1 MVVTWRVGAES
12 ASGSVA
18 YATYLQGETLKHE
31 REAAT
36 RYYLGEVPPQPTTR
50 LEELGQAIGRGTMGH
65 AAALDELIRAELAA
79 LPAGVDADLDALKA
93 RIGTELT
100 DAANRAGFAQE
111 LAAAGGTVAELRPDL
126 SSSFAA
132 RLGIA
137 DRSRPLTTAEIAHLM
152 NNQRADGGAI
162 EGRKKHA
169 AHRPVAEVFGLD
181 PKALPSVAAIEHVLA
196 GRRADGEAPRAETG
210 NGEPL
215 AAKMVQS
222 SLRKFKAAIGV
233 PAGQEV
239 TADQIARVATG
250 QIDVAGYLKQIN
262 ATTPPVA
269 FVDLT
274 FSADKSVSLSFAL
287 APTEVERAIW
297 LSIVKDA
304 TADAMAYAEESL
316 GVARRGAAGLG
327 ATERAE
333 LAWIGFQHYTSRP
346 AVDVVRRDAEGR
358 EFTDPREVPVATAD
372 PNLHQHVVVLSS
384 LLTDGGH
391 VGALHLNRLKGEVKV
406 IGAVFHAAIATRARR
421 FGVDIALGPNGE
433 ARVAGVPEW
442 VRTFHS
448 RRATQGE
455 SAARDY
461 ARQHGKDW
469 DALTGDERADLL
481 RRGAA
486 ETRQDKMKRASDE
499 GRSDLAVWREDAEK
513 AGYRHRSVLRL
524 DEIKPTLTTDQRIE
538 LARAAAMPLLSEA
551 FQKRAVL
558 SGDEV
563 REIAAR
569 GLVVAGLGDRPADD
583 IAAVTRTFRE
593 RGVTIA
599 GERTHLVWGMEP
611 GEGGKPRIVVTTG
624 HTIEQER
631 ELVALVREAAADKS
645 AALTPAQV
653 DRAAD
658 RFLARNPEVDPSGV
672 QWQAQRGMAHRI
684 GEGGRFSLSV
694 GVAGSGKT
702 SSVAATLVDAWHA
715 EGRTVFGMTV
725 PWKASDALREA
736 GVDHA
741 VAIEAFI
748 RRVAAGQYTLDRNSV
763 ILADEVSMIGVRQQ
777 LALARLARETGA
789 QLVEIGDPRQCQA
802 VETPAIDLLAKAI
815 GDEAIPKLLTSIRQQ
830 TARGREVAALFR
842 EGRAVEAVA
851 AMREDD
857 RVHLVAGGSAPVI
870 QRTTDLWRKLTAANA
885 ANPDYSL
892 LVMTPTNAQ
901 AREVGVAIRANRR
914 AAGEIAPEDGAVLQA
929 TDPNSQETFDLPVAV
944 GDKLRMFTRTFDAEA
959 KGARKFLS
967 SNGDV
972 VEVLKL
978 QPDGLRVRN
987 AGGDEGLVTWA
998 QMRPWRA
1005 PRNDPVWVTYGYAVT
1020 IDTAQS
1026 ATTTAAILA
1035 MPEGSR
1041 QVTGYKAYT
1050 AGSRPQVEYHM
1061 VVSDAAERRDIVRR
1075 QMIGVPQELPREADV
1090 LRNLAA
1096 NLGRFDAKRNATD
1109 LRISAVAAERDMI
1122 ASFQRGM
1129 EPLARQQQASDMQ
1142 LTTYAMQ
1149 RLAPAMARVVAA
1161 MQQVQETVATLWQQT
1176 MGTAPAQV
1184 RQRRQEAEPEQA
1196 QEDELVY
1203 HGPSMDL

>member
-50 LEELGQAIGRGTMGH
+50 LEELGQAIDRGEVEH
-65 AAALDELIRAELAA
+65 VAALDELIRGELAA
-79 LPAGVDADLDALKA
+79 LPAGADADIDALTA
-93 RIGTELT
+93 RIGTALAE
-100 DAANRAGFAQE
+100 AAARSGVARE

-126 SSSFAA
+126 SSDFAA

-137 DRSRPLTTAEIAHLM
+137 DRSRPLTTAEIANLM

-162 EGRKKHA
+162 EGRKKHT
-169 AHRPVAEVFGLD
+169 AHRPVVEVFGLD
-181 PKALPSVAAIEHVLA
+181 PKALPSVTAIENVLA
-196 GRRADGEAPRAETG
+196 GRRADGEALRVGTG

-215 AAKMVQS
+215 RAKVVES

-233 PAGQEV
+233 PANRDV
-239 TADQIARVATG
+239 TADQIVRVATG
-250 QIDVAGYLKQIN
+250 QIDVDGYLKQIN

-316 GVARRGAAGLG
+316 GVARRGAGGLG

-346 AVDVVRRDAEGR
+346 AVDVVRRDAAGR
-358 EFTDPREVPVATAD
+358 EFTDPKEVPVATAD
-372 PNLHQHVVVLSS
+372 PNLHQHVVALSS
-384 LLTDGGH
+384 ILTDGGH
-391 VGALHLNRLKGEVKV
+391 VGSLDLNRLKGEVKV

-421 FGVDIALGPNGE
+421 FGVDMALGPSGE
-433 ARVAGVPEW
+433 ARVTGVPEW
-442 VRTFHS
+442 VRIFHS

-469 DALTGDERADLL
+469 DALTGDERVDLL

-499 GRSDLAVWREDAEK
+499 GKSDLAVWREDAEK

-524 DEIKPTLTTDQRIE
+524 DEIKPALTTEQRIE

-624 HTIEQER
+624 HTIDQER

-658 RFLARNPEVDPSGV
+658 RFLARNPQVDPNGV
-672 QWQAQRGMAHRI
+672 QWQAQREMAHRI
-684 GEGGRFSLSV
+684 GEGGRFSLSI

-715 EGRTVFGMTV
+715 EGRTVYGMTV

-748 RRVAAGQYTLDRNSV
+748 RRVEAGQYKLDSNSV

-830 TARGREVAALFR
+830 TARGREVAAMFR
-842 EGRAVEAVA
+842 DGRAVEAVS
-851 AMREDD
+851 AMREDGQ
-857 RVHLVAGGSAPVI
+857 VHLVAGGPAPVI
-870 QRTTDLWRKLTAANA
+870 QRTTELWRKLTDANA

-892 LVMTPTNAQ
+892 LVMTPTNTQ
-901 AREVGVAIRANRR
+901 AREVGTAIRANRR
-914 AAGEIAPEDGAVLQA
+914 AAGEIAPEDGAVLKA
-929 TDPNSQETFDLPVAV
+929 MDPNSQETFDLPVAV
-944 GDKLRMFTRTFDAEA
+944 GDKLRMFARTFDAEA
-959 KGARKFLS
+959 KDARKFLS

-978 QPDGLRVRN
+978 QPDGIRVRN

-998 QMRPWRA
+998 QMKPWRA
-1005 PRNDPVWVTYGYAVT
+1005 PRNDPVRVTYGYAVT
-1020 IDTAQS
+1020 VDTAQS
-1026 ATTTAAILA
+1026 ATTTAAILS

-1109 LRISAVAAERDMI
+1109 LRISAVAAERDMV
-1122 ASFQRGM
+1122 ASF
-1129 EPLARQQQASDMQ
+1129 PARHGTA
-1142 LTTYAMQ
+1142 
-1149 RLAPAMARVVAA
+1149 RAPAAG
-1161 MQQVQETVATLWQQT
+1161 L
-1176 MGTAPAQV
+1176 
-1184 RQRRQEAEPEQA
+1184 
-1196 QEDELVY
+1196 
-1203 HGPSMDL
+1203 

>member
-50 LEELGQAIGRGTMGH
+50 LEELAQAIDGGTVEH

-79 LPAGVDADLDALKA
+79 LPAGADADLDALKA

-100 DAANRAGFAQE
+100 DAATRAGFAQE

-152 NNQRADGGAI
+152 NNQRADGLAI

-196 GRRADGEAPRAETG
+196 GRRADGEAPRVGTG

-215 AAKMVQS
+215 PAKAVES

-233 PAGQEV
+233 PADQEV
-239 TADQIARVATG
+239 MADQIARVATG

-316 GVARRGAAGLG
+316 GVARRGAGGLG

-372 PNLHQHVVVLSS
+372 PNLHQHVITLSS
-384 LLTDGGH
+384 VLTDGGH
-391 VGALHLNRLKGEVKV
+391 VGSLDLNRLKGEVKV

-421 FGVDIALGPNGE
+421 FGVDIVLGPSGE
-433 ARVAGVPEW
+433 ARVTGVPDW
-442 VRTFHS
+442 VRTFFS
-448 RRATQGE
+448 RRTSQGE
-455 SAARDY
+455 EAARLY
-461 ARQHGKDW
+461 AKESGLDW
-469 DALTGDERADLL
+469 DTLSGDERVELMQRGTAAT
-481 RRGAA
+481 RR
-486 ETRQDKMKRASDE
+486 DKMTDE
-499 GRSDLAVWREDAEK
+499 GRSDFAVWREDAAV

-524 DEIKPTLTTDQRIE
+524 NEVKPALTNERRIE

-551 FQKRAVL
+551 FQTRAVL
-558 SGDEV
+558 SGDDV

-631 ELVALVREAAADKS
+631 ELVALVHEAAADKS

-658 RFLARNPEVDPSGV
+658 RFLARNPQIDPNGV
-672 QWQAQRGMAHRI
+672 QWQAQRAMAHRI
-684 GEGGRFSLSV
+684 GEDGRFSLSI

-702 SSVAATLVDAWHA
+702 SSVAATLVDAWHV
-715 EGRTVFGMTV
+715 EGRTVYGMTV

-748 RRVAAGQYTLDRNSV
+748 RRVESGQYTLDSNSV

-777 LALARLARETGA
+777 LALARLARQTGA

-802 VETPAIDLLAKAI
+802 VETPAVDLLAKAI

-830 TARGREVAALFR
+830 TARGREVAAMFR
-842 EGRAVEAVA
+842 DGRAVEAVA
-851 AMREDD
+851 AMREDGQ
-857 RVHLVAGGSAPVI
+857 VHLVAGGPAPVI
-870 QRTTDLWRKLTAANA
+870 QRTTELWRKLTDANV

-901 AREVGVAIRANRR
+901 AREVGSAIRANRR
-914 AAGEIAPEDGAVLQA
+914 TAGEIAPEDGVVLKA
-929 TDPNSQETFDLPVAV
+929 MDPNSQETFDLPVAV
-944 GDKLRMFTRTFDAEA
+944 GDKLRMFTRAFDAEA

-972 VEVLKL
+972 VEVVQL
-978 QPDGLRVRN
+978 QQGGLRVRN

-998 QMRPWRA
+998 QMKPWRP
-1005 PRNDPVWVTYGYAVT
+1005 PRNDPVRVTYGYAVT
-1020 IDTAQS
+1020 VDTAQS
-1026 ATTTAAILA
+1026 ATTTAAILS

-1050 AGSRPQVEYHM
+1050 AGSRQQVEYHM
-1061 VVSDAAERRDIVRR
+1061 VVSDAAERRDIVSR
-1075 QMIGVPQELPREADV
+1075 QMIGVQYELPREADV

-1109 LRISAVAAERDMI
+1109 LRISAVAAERDMV

-1129 EPLARQQQASDMQ
+1129 EPLARQQQASDLQ

-1161 MQQVQETVATLWQQT
+1161 MQQVQEQVSTLWHQT
-1176 MGTAPAQV
+1176 MGTGPAQL
-1184 RQRRQEAEPEQA
+1184 RQRRQEAEQEPA

-1203 HGPSMDL
+1203 HGPSMSL

>member
-36 RYYLGEVPPQPTTR
+36 RYYMGEVPPQPTTR
-50 LEELGQAIGRGTMGH
+50 LEELAQAIDRGTVGQ

-79 LPAGVDADLDALKA
+79 LPAGAEVDLDALKA

-100 DAANRAGFAQE
+100 DAATRAGFAQE

-181 PKALPSVAAIEHVLA
+181 PRALPSVTAIEHVLA
-196 GRRADGEAPRAETG
+196 GRRADGAVPRVGTG

-215 AAKMVQS
+215 PAKVVES

-233 PAGQEV
+233 PADRDV
-239 TADQIARVATG
+239 TVDQIARVATG
-250 QIDVAGYLKQIN
+250 QIDVASYLKQIN

-316 GVARRGAAGLG
+316 GVARRGAGGSGEA
-327 ATERAE
+327 ERAE

-372 PNLHQHVVVLSS
+372 PNLHQHVIALSS
-384 LLTDGGH
+384 VLTDGGH

-421 FGVDIALGPNGE
+421 FGVDIALGPSGE
-433 ARVAGVPEW
+433 ARVTGVPDW
-442 VRTFHS
+442 VRTFFS
-448 RRATQGE
+448 RRTSQGE
-455 SAARDY
+455 EAARGY
-461 ARQHGKDW
+461 AKERGLDW
-469 DALTGDERADLL
+469 DTLSGDERVELMQRGTAAT
-481 RRGAA
+481 RR
-486 ETRQDKMKRASDE
+486 DKMTGE
-499 GRSDLAVWREDAEK
+499 GRSDFAVWREDAAV

-524 DEIKPTLTTDQRIE
+524 DEIKPVLTDERRVE

-611 GEGGKPRIVVTTG
+611 GDGGKPRIVVTTG

-658 RFLARNPEVDPSGV
+658 RFLARNPQVDPNGA
-672 QWQAQRGMAHRI
+672 QWQAQREMAHRI
-684 GEGGRFSLSV
+684 GDGGRFSLSI

-715 EGRTVFGMTV
+715 EGRTVYGMTV

-748 RRVAAGQYTLDRNSV
+748 RRAEAGQYTLDRNSV

-842 EGRAVEAVA
+842 DGRAVEAVA

-857 RVHLVAGGSAPVI
+857 QVHLVAGGPVPVI
-870 QRTTDLWRKLTAANA
+870 QRTTDLWRKLTDANA
-885 ANPDYSL
+885 ANPDYAL
-892 LVMTPTNAQ
+892 LVMTPTNEQ

-914 AAGEIAPEDGAVLQA
+914 AAGEIAAEDGAVLKA
-929 TDPNSQETFDLPVAV
+929 MDPNSQETFDLPVAV

-978 QPDGLRVRN
+978 QLDGIRVRN

-998 QMRPWRA
+998 QMKPWRA
-1005 PRNDPVWVTYGYAVT
+1005 PRNDPVRVTYGYATTV
-1020 IDTAQS
+1020 DTAQS

-1161 MQQVQETVATLWQQT
+1161 MQQVQEKAATLWEQT
-1176 MGTAPAQV
+1176 MGTGPTRV
-1184 RQRRQEAEPEQA
+1184 RQRRQELEQVQA

-1203 HGPSMDL
+1203 HGPSMGL

>member
-12 ASGSVA
+12 SSGSVA

-50 LEELGQAIGRGTMGH
+50 LEELGQAIDRGEVGH
-65 AAALDELIRAELAA
+65 AEVLDELVRAALAA
-79 LPAGVDADLDALKA
+79 LPAGADGDVDALQE
-93 RIGTELT
+93 RIGKELA
-100 DAANRAGFAQE
+100 DAATRAGFARE

-126 SSSFAA
+126 SSAFAA

-137 DRSRPLTTAEIAHLM
+137 DRSRPLTTAEIANLM
-152 NNQRADGGAI
+152 NNQRADGGDI
-162 EGRKKHA
+162 EGRKKHT

-181 PKALPSVAAIEHVLA
+181 PKALPSAEAIENVLA
-196 GRRADGEAPRAETG
+196 SLRADGGAPRIATG

-215 AAKMVQS
+215 PAKVVES

-233 PAGQEV
+233 PADRDV
-239 TADQIARVATG
+239 TADQIARVTTG

-297 LSIVKDA
+297 LSIVRDA
-304 TADAMAYAEESL
+304 TADAMAYAEERL
-316 GVARRGAAGLG
+316 GVARRGAGGSGEA
-327 ATERAE
+327 ERAE

-346 AVDVVRRDAEGR
+346 AVEVVRRDAEGR

-372 PNLHQHVVVLSS
+372 PNLHQHVVALSS
-384 LLTDGGH
+384 VLTDGGH
-391 VGALHLNRLKGEVKV
+391 VGSLDLNRLKGEVKV
-406 IGAVFHAAIATRARR
+406 MGAVFHAAIATRARR
-421 FGVDIALGPNGE
+421 FGVDIALGPSGE
-433 ARVAGVPEW
+433 ARVTGVPDW
-442 VRTFHS
+442 VRTFFS
-448 RRATQGE
+448 RRTSQGE
-455 SAARDY
+455 EAARRY
-461 ARQHGKDW
+461 AKERGQDW
-469 DALTGDERADLL
+469 DTLSGDERVDLMQRGTAAT
-481 RRGAA
+481 RR
-486 ETRQDKMKRASDE
+486 DKMTDA
-499 GRSDLAVWREDAEK
+499 GRSDFAVWRENAEA
-513 AGYRHRSVLRL
+513 AGYRHRSVLRPH
-524 DEIKPTLTTDQRIE
+524 EIKPVLANEQRVE
-538 LARAAAMPLLSEA
+538 LARAAALPLLSEA

-558 SGDEV
+558 TGDDV

-583 IAAVTRTFRE
+583 IAAVTQTFRE
-593 RGVTIA
+593 RGVMIA
-599 GERTHLVWGMEP
+599 GKWTHLVWGMEP
-611 GEGGKPRIVVTTG
+611 GERGRPQTVVTTG

-631 ELVALVREAAADKS
+631 ELVALVHEAAADKS

-658 RFLARNPEVDPSGV
+658 RFLACNPQIDPNGV
-672 QWQAQRGMAHRI
+672 QWKAQREMAHRI

-702 SSVAATLVDAWHA
+702 SSVVATLVNAWHA

-725 PWKASDALREA
+725 PWKASDPLRDA
-736 GVDHA
+736 GVDQA

-748 RRVAAGQYTLDRNSV
+748 RRVEAGQHKLDRNTV

-830 TARGREVAALFR
+830 TARGREVAAMFR
-842 EGRAVEAVA
+842 DGRAVEAVS
-851 AMREDD
+851 AMREDGQ
-857 RVHLVAGGSAPVI
+857 VHLVAGGVAPVI
-870 QRTTDLWRKLTAANA
+870 QRTTDLWRRLTDANA

-901 AREVGVAIRANRR
+901 AREVGMAIRANRR
-914 AAGEIAPEDGAVLQA
+914 GAGEIAPEDGAVLKA
-929 TDPNSQETFDLPVAV
+929 MDPNSQETFDLPVAV
-944 GDKLRMFTRTFDAEA
+944 GDKLRMFARTYDAETP
-959 KGARKFLS
+959 GARKSLS
-967 SNGDV
+967 ANGDV

-978 QPDGLRVRN
+978 QPDGIRVRN
-987 AGGDEGLVTWA
+987 AGGGEGLVSWV
-998 QMRPWRA
+998 QMKPWRA
-1005 PRNDPVWVTYGYAVT
+1005 PRNDPVRVTYGYAVT
-1020 IDTAQS
+1020 VDTAQS
-1026 ATTTAAILA
+1026 ATTTAAILSI
-1035 MPEGSR
+1035 PEGSQ

-1061 VVSDAAERRDIVRR
+1061 VVSDAAERREIVKR
-1075 QMIGVPQELPREADV
+1075 QMIGVPHELPREADV
-1090 LRNLAA
+1090 IRNLAA
-1096 NLGRFDAKRNATD
+1096 NLGRFETKRNATD
-1109 LRISAVAAERDMI
+1109 LRISAVAAERSMI

-1129 EPLARQQQASDMQ
+1129 EPLARQQQVSEMQ
-1142 LTTYAMQ
+1142 ITTYARH
-1149 RLAPAMARVVAA
+1149 RLAPAMARVAAA
-1161 MQQVQETVATLWQQT
+1161 MQQVQEHVTTLWQQT
-1176 MGTAPAQV
+1176 MGTGVAQT
-1184 RQRRQEAEPEQA
+1184 RQRRQEPEQEQA
-1196 QEDELVY
+1196 QEEELVY
-1203 HGPSMDL
+1203 HGPSMSL